1 MIRRPP
7 ISTRTHTLFPD
18 ATLFRSI
25 AEESHPAFGVAHG
38 FQHAAELVAGD
49 PAAQQEA
56 ATEHRHRDHVKP
68 DAGAGC
74 LDREAED
81 ILEVGQTIVAAEAHV
96 VAEKGQQQGEGH
108 RLGDDRDIRSEEHT
122 SELQS
127 LMRISYAVF
136 CLKKKIYTT
145 ANII

>member
-25 AEESHPAFGVAHG
+25 AEEAHPAFGVAHG
-38 FQHAAELVAGD
+38 FQHAAELGAGD

-56 ATEHRHRDHVKP
+56 ATKHRHRDHVKH

-74 LDREAED
+74 LDRE
-81 ILEVGQTIVAAEAHV
+81 
-96 VAEKGQQQGEGH
+96 
-108 RLGDDRDIRSEEHT
+108 RSEEKT

-127 LMRISYAVF
+127 LMSSSYAVF
-136 CLKKKIYTT
+136 CLKTKKQKIRTQQT
-145 ANII
+145 EKDHIQQNPLRQ